1 MFQRLFKASVGERG
15 CSIWAQWEK
24 LAPELSQ
31 WWICWEAGE
40 PHPPQPSCQVSM
52 RTQECLQLCWCSL
65 EVRTAFTCVC
75 CWELLKRSY
84 SLEGWMYS
92 SPQENLPNQM
102 PVTDKLCRQ
111 CARDTLKPASC
122 MDINISI
129 NRPVGKS
136 GDWST
141 FAGAPLQ
148 IAVSTTPRMGEA
160 DSAACFVWSF
170 INQVKCA
177 KMYFMSLFSRE
188 KNPCFLQR
196 SVFFPPC
203 CFYNSYDAD

>member
-1 MFQRLFKASVGERG
+1 MQSPEFGSVPRHLGPALRSATDLLRDLTRDKHSTSHAEHVFQRLFKATVEERG

-31 WWICWEAGE
+31 WWIYWEAGE
-40 PHPPQPSCQVSM
+40 PRPPQPGCQVSM

-65 EVRTAFTCVC
+65 EVRTASACVC
-75 CWELLKRSY
+75 CWELLKQSY

-92 SPQENLPNQM
+92 SPQENFPNQM
-102 PVTDKLCRQ
+102 PVTDKFCRQ

-129 NRPVGKS
+129 NRLVGKS

-141 FAGAPLQ
+141 FAG
-148 IAVSTTPRMGEA
+148 G
-160 DSAACFVWSF
+160 C
-170 INQVKCA
+170 
-177 KMYFMSLFSRE
+177 
-188 KNPCFLQR
+188 
-196 SVFFPPC
+196 
-203 CFYNSYDAD
+203 